1 MARERSIWRRLA
13 SAPAFDSAAA
23 VVASVIGKNEPRL
36 AWIVLALASLT
47 AVLDRFA
54 VLRVTDAVY
63 GQDRPWRMDL
73 VWILVAIAGTFLLGR
88 WTRMAG
94 LALAERASDAV
105 LIAGTRRVLAADW
118 RHLGSDGPGKALAR
132 IAIGM
137 REDASQAAAAL
148 PALAAL
154 PITAAWLSLYES
166 NALLI
171 VVLLSVAGTMLL
183 RREISRVRASETVL
197 AHAEA
202 AFDQVTARLM
212 AAGAPLRL
220 TSMHLSDFGTQALW
234 PAVDDAT
241 RAASI
246 HARAH
251 ARVAGLFGWLV
262 FLLVIVLLTFGSS
275 GSQDDNWTRA
285 LIVIAATLHHARQA
299 SAAYL
304 AFGRIGTASAQIDA
318 IAERFPAAEMFAPV
332 APARW
337 TNIAFQQAR
346 VEERDTPSL
355 FLAAIGPLD
364 MDLHRGE
371 IVAITGPNQDDR
383 GTLLHLLC
391 GLVPPDSGKVLL
403 DGRSISPAMLRGLCG
418 GVLDRDAVP
427 RLLHAAADPSRTEA
441 LLARFDLSSQM
452 LHPPEGEDATVVPG
466 QSERIRLAIVIAELE
481 DRPIRLYDERAARLE
496 PRFRDAF
503 IETLGEA
510 RARGRTCIVATGEA
524 AMIAAADSIFLM
536 RDGLFVPVAETV
548 Q

>member
-1 MARERSIWRRLA
+1 MWRQLA
-13 SAPAFDSAAA
+13 SAPGVDSAAA

-63 GQDRPWRMDL
+63 GQDRPWRADL

-88 WTRMAG
+88 WTRVAG
-94 LALAERASDAV
+94 LALAERASDTV
-105 LIAGTRRVLAADW
+105 LVAGTRRVLAADW
-118 RHLGSDGPGKALAR
+118 RHLGSDGPGKTLAR
-132 IAIGM
+132 IATGM

-154 PITAAWLSLYES
+154 PVTAAWLSLYEP
-166 NALLI
+166 NALMI
-171 VVLLSVAGTMLL
+171 VVLLSVVGTMLL

-202 AFDQVTARLM
+202 AFDRVTARVLK
-212 AAGAPLRL
+212 AGASLRL
-220 TSMHLSDFGTQALW
+220 ASTHQADFCTQALW

-241 RAASI
+241 RAASV

-262 FLLVIVLLTFGSS
+262 FLLVIILLTFGS
-275 GSQDDNWTRA
+275 GGTKDDNWTRA
-285 LIVIAATLHHARQA
+285 LIIIAATLHHARQA

-304 AFGRIGTASAQIDA
+304 AFGRIGTASAQIGA
-318 IAERFPAAEMFAPV
+318 IAERFPARETFAPV

-337 TNIAFQQAR
+337 TTIAFRQAR
-346 VEERDTPSL
+346 VEERDTPSV

-364 MDLHRGE
+364 MELHRGE
-371 IVAITGPNQDDR
+371 IVALTGPNQDDR
-383 GTLLHLLC
+383 ATLLHLLC
-391 GLVPPDSGKVLL
+391 GLIPPDSGAVLL
-403 DGRSISPAMLRGLCG
+403 DGRSVPPEMLRGLCG
-418 GVLDRDAVP
+418 GVLDRDAMP
-427 RLLHAAADPSRTEA
+427 RFLSASADASRTET

-452 LHPPEGEDATVVPG
+452 LHPPEDGNATFAFG

-496 PRFRDAF
+496 PRFRNAF
-503 IETLGEA
+503 AETLKEA
-510 RARGRTCIVATGEA
+510 RARGRTCIVATGDA
-524 AMIAAADSIFLM
+524 GVIAAADRVLRMQDGIFAS
-536 RDGLFVPVAETV
+536 PEEVA